1 MKYRVSMKEVSYGS
15 VVVEAKSKEEA
26 IQKAE
31 QEYDAGHVFWKDSSI
46 ETEAVRREP
55 DRGWER

>member
-1 MKYRVSMKEVSYGS
+1 MKYCVSMKEVSYGS
-15 VVVEAKSKEEA
+15 VIVEAKSKEEA

-31 QEYDAGHVFWKDSSI
+31 QEYYAGSVFWKDSSV

-55 DRGWER
+55 DRGRER

>member
-1 MKYRVSMKEVSYGS
+1 MKYRVSLKEISYGS

-26 IQKAE
+26 VQKAE
-31 QEYDAGHVFWKDSSI
+31 QAYYEGSVAWKDSSI

-55 DRGWER
+55 DRGCER